1 MANQKVN
8 IKVSAQGAK
17 KAQGELKS
25 VSGAISKMGKAVG
38 VASAV
43 YFGARGLISGFS
55 SVIRL
60 AGIQEQAEKKLEVA
74 LGKTSKSL
82 LNQATALQKMT
93 TFGDEA
99 IIGVQASIGAFI
111 KNEDQIKKATK
122 ATLDMAVAMGMDLK
136 SAGDLVAK
144 TLGSSTNAMSRYGI
158 EVTGA
163 VGSTERLE
171 SLTKNVANLFG
182 GQASAQAETLTGK
195 LDQASNSIGDAG
207 EALGELLAPAVIH
220 TAEAVAFLSNKL
232 TDGAKFIG
240 QLIGGEKTAIDT
252 TNEFA
257 GAQKKLAEETERA
270 NVAIKDQ
277 LTVEELRNQF
287 SEKTVAGYQAEIA
300 QLQEVKMVLQ
310 GKSELDIEMRK
321 AVGGSGASDAIKE
334 EIESLIKL
342 RSQVEF
348 LQDAED
354 NRDFLK
360 EQKKLEKEKGKLKE
374 ENLQKELRGAI
385 ISGQSAKQAM
395 MNIVKAETMEAVAG
409 LLSSILK
416 TVPYPFNIIAGA
428 GVGGAVSG
436 LMDKAMGQLSSVK
449 FAETGFEGV
458 VTKPTMFLTG
468 ENNKPEQ
475 VSVTPLGGQSSAG
488 ININIQGNMI
498 GNEEFVRDI
507 LIPEMSNA
515 RNQNLA

>member
-8 IKVSAQGAK
+8 IKVTTQGAK
-17 KAQGELKS
+17 KAKQEMGGL
-25 VSGAISKMGKAVG
+25 SGSISKMGKAVG

-55 SVIRL
+55 SIIRL

-93 TFGDEA
+93 VFGDEA

-171 SLTKNVANLFG
+171 SLTENVANLFG

-195 LDQASNSIGDAG
+195 LDQAKNSIGDAG
-207 EALGELLAPAVIH
+207 EALGELLAPTVIH
-220 TAEAVAFLSNKL
+220 AAEAVAFLSNKL

-270 NVAIKDQ
+270 
-277 LTVEELRNQF
+277 TV
-287 SEKTVAGYQAEIA
+287 
-300 QLQEVKMVLQ
+300 
-310 GKSELDIEMRK
+310 
-321 AVGGSGASDAIKE
+321 
-334 EIESLIKL
+334 
-342 RSQVEF
+342 
-348 LQDAED
+348 
-354 NRDFLK
+354 
-360 EQKKLEKEKGKLKE
+360 
-374 ENLQKELRGAI
+374 
-385 ISGQSAKQAM
+385 
-395 MNIVKAETMEAVAG
+395 
-409 LLSSILK
+409 
-416 TVPYPFNIIAGA
+416 
-428 GVGGAVSG
+428 
-436 LMDKAMGQLSSVK
+436 
-449 FAETGFEGV
+449 
-458 VTKPTMFLTG
+458 
-468 ENNKPEQ
+468 
-475 VSVTPLGGQSSAG
+475 
-488 ININIQGNMI
+488 
-498 GNEEFVRDI
+498 
-507 LIPEMSNA
+507 
-515 RNQNLA
+515 